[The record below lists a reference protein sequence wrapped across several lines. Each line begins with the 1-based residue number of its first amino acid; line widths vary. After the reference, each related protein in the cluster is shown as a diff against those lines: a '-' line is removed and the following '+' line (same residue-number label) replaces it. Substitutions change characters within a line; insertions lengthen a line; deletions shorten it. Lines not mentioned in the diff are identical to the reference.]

1 MFLKYYIFMGV
12 FGLCPLAE
20 QVMGGQVRGD
30 KKFLCFFLCVCVCV
44 CVCVCS
50 WRGVGVGGGIWL
62 TKSSNLKNLAYE
74 IK

>member
-30 KKFLCFFLCVCVCV
+30 KKFVCFCVCVCV
-44 CVCVCS
+44 CVCMCVCVCGS
-50 WRGVGVGGGIWL
+50 GGGGVGWGVEFGL
-62 TKSSNLKNLAYE
+62 RNQVT
-74 IK
+74 

>member
-30 KKFLCFFLCVCVCV
+30 KKFVCFCVCVCV
-44 CVCVCS
+44 YVCVCV
-50 WRGVGVGGGIWL
+50 VGGG
-62 TKSSNLKNLAYE
+62 
-74 IK
+74 